1 LALTAAYLAD
11 KSALARLSL
20 PAVAS
25 RVVPLLEDGLIAS
38 CSIIDLEVLYSA
50 RSQADYEEVLEE
62 RRSLDSAPIT
72 PEVMDTA
79 IELQHALARRGQHRI
94 PIPDLVISAAA
105 KHAHLVV
112 LHYDD
117 DFARIRDA
125 GGARHEWVVPQGT
138 I

>member
-1 LALTAAYLAD
+1 MALTAAYLAD

-20 PAVAS
+20 PAVAN

-38 CSIIDLEVLYSA
+38 CAIIDLEVLYSA
-50 RSQADYEEVLEE
+50 RSRADYEEVLEE

-94 PIPDLVISAAA
+94 PIPDLVVSAAA
-105 KHAHLVV
+105 KHARLVV
-112 LHYDD
+112 LHYDEV
-117 DFARIRDA
+117 FARIRHA